1 LLLIK
6 TYSITP
12 KQRWRKYLKF
22 LYHKKHFFYKFT
34 FIKKNKKIKTK
45 LIKGIHYIKKTYSY
59 QFFNIKIS
67 VFNYI
72 IQNFG
77 YQKNPIREFAFGKNI
92 FNQIQFFLFT
102 EYLYPGF
109 KLYNLSYLLS
119 AKYSLINQVLPL
131 WLIPINSTICYVF
144 NVNNQNTAYAKS
156 SGCNAFK
163 KKNIKKSKLCYIE
176 LPSKKLKLL
185 PLYVYCVF
193 SNNKNFFYN
202 KLVDG
207 GWGYSQKTKKLV
219 SVRGVAKNPVDHPQ
233 GGRTKAK
240 QPELSPWGWIAKR
253 NK

>member
-1 LLLIK
+1 MLLIK
-6 TYSITP
+6 TYSLTP

-22 LYHKKHFFYKFT
+22 LYNKKFFFYKFT
-34 FIKKNKKIKTK
+34 FIKKNKKIKAK
-45 LIKGIHYIKKTYSY
+45 LISGVCYVKKAYSY
-59 QFFNIKIS
+59 KFFNIKIS
-67 VFNYI
+67 IFNYV

-102 EYLYPGF
+102 QYLYPGF
-109 KLYNLSYLLS
+109 KLYNLHYLASL
-119 AKYSLINQVLPL
+119 KYSFINQVLPL
-131 WLIPINSTICYVF
+131 WMIPINSTICYVF
-144 NVNNQNTAYAKS
+144 NSNNKNSTYAKS

-163 KKNIKKSKLCYIE
+163 KKNIKKNKLCYVE
-176 LPSKKLKLL
+176 LPSKKLILM
-185 PLYVYCVF
+185 PLYIYCVF
-193 SNNKNFFYN
+193 SSNKNFFYN

-207 GWGYSQKTKKLV
+207 GWGYTQKTKKLR

-240 QPELSPWGWIAKR
+240 QPERSPWGWVAKK

>member
-1 LLLIK
+1 MLLIK

-22 LYHKKHFFYKFT
+22 LYCKKFFFHKFT
-34 FIKKNKKIKTK
+34 FIKKNKKIKKK
-45 LIKGIHYIKKTYSY
+45 LIRGIHFFKKNYFY
-59 QFFNIKIS
+59 QFFNIKVSI
-67 VFNYI
+67 FNYI

-77 YQKNPIREFAFGKNI
+77 YQKRPIREFAFGKNI
-92 FNQIQFFLFT
+92 FNQMQLFLFT
-102 EYLYPGF
+102 EHLYPGF
-109 KLYNLSYLLS
+109 KLYNLNYLLS
-119 AKYSLINQVLPL
+119 AKYSLINQILPL
-131 WLIPINSTICYVF
+131 WIIPINSAICYLF
-144 NVNNQNTAYAKS
+144 NVNNQNTTYAKS

-163 KKNIKKSKLCYIE
+163 KKNVKKSKLCYVE

-202 KLVDG
+202 KLVEG
-207 GWGYSQKTKKLV
+207 GWGYTQKSKKLV

-240 QPELSPWGWIAKR
+240 QPELSPWGWIAKK